1 MSTVK
6 ELLKQGKEAEIWT
19 KLCGHLDLNIDEYME
34 IQERLLF
41 EQIEYLKNSVIG
53 KALLGEKIP
62 TTIEEFC
69 NLVPLTTYADYDPFL
84 KDQNTDLLPFKPFG
98 WARTSGRSGEY
109 PWKWVPYTK
118 QMYDQLGNGSLS
130 AILMSSATR
139 KGEVNIDP
147 HNVLLLGT
155 APRPYISGYLS
166 LSVEEQS
173 GFRFVPP
180 LEEGEKMDFA
190 ERINAGFQ
198 QGMVTGLDYFY
209 GLASILAKIGERF
222 ESGGD
227 DGAKFS
233 AGMLRPSVIVR
244 LLKGVI
250 NAKVGKRKLL
260 PKDIWKMKGV
270 LTGGTDTDIFR
281 KKIEYYWGKQPLEG
295 YACTEGGIFA
305 FQSWSYEGMTLLPD
319 SNFYE
324 FIPYE
329 DHIKS
334 RIDKSYKP
342 KTVLFRDLEP
352 GIYEIVFTNLLGGVF
367 TRYRIGDLIEVIS
380 MRDEELDINL
390 PQIRFYS
397 RCDDVIDLAGLIRL
411 TEKSIWLVIEA
422 SGVKYVDWIA
432 RKEEKDGKPIL
443 HLYLELPE
451 GDKSTE
457 SDLDEGLRVK
467 FREMHNEFIDFEN
480 MLGHENF
487 VVTKLKNGAFATYME
502 EQKKAGADLAHL
514 KPTHMQAPEK
524 VIKRLLN

>member
-1 MSTVK
+1 MNTVK
-6 ELLKQGKEAEIWT
+6 ELLRQGKKAEIWT

-41 EQIEYLKNSVIG
+41 EQIDYLKNSEIG
-53 KALLGEKIP
+53 KALLGDKVP

-69 NLVPLTTYADYDPFL
+69 NLVPLTTYKDYDPFL
-84 KDQNTDLLPFKPFG
+84 KEQKSDALPFKPFG

-109 PWKWVPYTK
+109 PWKWAPYTK
-118 QMYDQLGNGSLS
+118 QMYDQLGNGSIS
-130 AILMSSATR
+130 AILMSSATQ

-155 APRPYISGYLS
+155 APRPYMSGYLS

-180 LEEGEKMDFA
+180 LAEGETMDFV
-190 ERINAGFQ
+190 ERIGAGFQ
-198 QGMVTGLDYFY
+198 QGMITGLDYFY

-222 ESGGD
+222 ETGG
-227 DGAKFS
+227 GSTKFS
-233 AGMLRPSVIVR
+233 AGMLKPNVLLR
-244 LLKGVI
+244 LMKGFI
-250 NAKVGKRKLL
+250 NAKAGKRKLL

-305 FQSWSYEGMTLLPD
+305 FQSWSYKGMTLLPD

-329 DHIKS
+329 DHIKG
-334 RIDKSYKP
+334 RIDKNYKP

-352 GIYEIVFTNLLGGVF
+352 GIYEMVFTNLLGGVF
-367 TRYRIGDLIEVIS
+367 TRYRIGDLIEVVS
-380 MRDEELDINL
+380 MHDEELDINL

-411 TEKSIWLVIEA
+411 TEKSIWLIIEA
-422 SGVKYVDWIA
+422 SGVKYIDWIA
-432 RKEEKDGKPIL
+432 RKEEKEGKPIL
-443 HLYLELPE
+443 HLYLELPA
-451 GDKSTE
+451 GDTTSTSE
-457 SDLDEGLRVK
+457 IEEKLRVK
-467 FREMHNEFIDFEN
+467 FREKHNEFSDFEK
-480 MLGHENF
+480 MLGEENF
-487 VVTKLKNGAFATYME
+487 VVTRLKDGAFATYME
-502 EQKKAGADLAHL
+502 EQRKAGADLAHL

>member
-1 MSTVK
+1 M
-6 ELLKQGKEAEIWT
+6 KQGKKAEIWT
-19 KLCGHLDLNIDEYME
+19 KHCGHLDLNIDEFME

-53 KALLGEKIP
+53 KALLGETIP

-69 NLVPLTTYADYDPFL
+69 NHVPLTAYKDYDPFL
-84 KDQNTDLLPFKPFG
+84 REQNSEVLPFEPFG

-109 PWKWVPYTK
+109 PWKWAPYTK
-118 QMYDQLGNGSLS
+118 EMYDQLGNGSLS

-139 KGEVNIDP
+139 RGEVMIDP

-155 APRPYISGYLS
+155 APRPYMSGYLS

-180 LEEGEKMDFA
+180 LSEGETMEFA
-190 ERINAGFQ
+190 ERINAGFK
-198 QGMVTGLDYFY
+198 QGMITGLDYFY

-222 ESGGD
+222 ETGG
-227 DGAKFS
+227 GGGKFS
-233 AGMLRPSVIVR
+233 AAMLKPSVFGR
-244 LLKGVI
+244 LIKGMI
-250 NAKVGKRKLL
+250 NAKVGKRKML

-305 FQSWSYEGMTLLPD
+305 FQSWSYKGMTLLPD

-324 FIPYE
+324 FIPYDE
-329 DHIKS
+329 HIKS
-334 RIDKSYKP
+334 RIDKTYTP
-342 KTVLFRDLEP
+342 KTILFRDLVP
-352 GIYEIVFTNLLGGVF
+352 GIYEMVFTNLLGGVF
-367 TRYRIGDLIEVIS
+367 TRYRIGDLIEVVS
-380 MRDEELDINL
+380 MRDEEIGIEL

-397 RCDDVIDLAGLIRL
+397 RCDDIIDLAGLIRL
-411 TEKSIWLVIEA
+411 TEKSIWQVIEA
-422 SGVKYVDWIA
+422 TGTNYIDWIA
-432 RKEEKDGKPIL
+432 RKEEKEGKPIL

-451 GDKSTE
+451 GAATPMDEIEE
-457 SDLDEGLRVK
+457 SLRVN
-467 FREMHNEFIDFEN
+467 FRAMNNEFTDFEK
-480 MLGHENF
+480 MLGKENF
-487 VVTKLKNGAFATYME
+487 VVTRLKDGAFATYID
-502 EQKKAGADLAHL
+502 EQRKAGADLAHL

>member
-1 MSTVK
+1 MNTVK
-6 ELLKQGKEAEIWT
+6 ELLRQGKKEEIWT

-41 EQIEYLKNSVIG
+41 EQIDYLKNSVIG
-53 KALLGEKIP
+53 KALLGEKVP

-69 NLVPLTTYADYDPFL
+69 NVVPLTTYKDYDPFL
-84 KDQNTDLLPFKPFG
+84 KDQKSDVLPFEPYG

-109 PWKWVPYTK
+109 PWKWAPYTK
-118 QMYDQLGNGSLS
+118 QMFDQLGNGSLS

-155 APRPYISGYLS
+155 APRPYMSGYLS

-180 LEEGEKMDFA
+180 LAEGEAMDFG
-190 ERINAGFQ
+190 ERISAGFQ
-198 QGMVTGLDYFY
+198 QGMITGLDYFY

-222 ESGGD
+222 ETGG
-227 DGAKFS
+227 GSTKFS
-233 AGMLRPSVIVR
+233 AGMLRPSVLLR
-244 LLKGVI
+244 LIKGFI
-250 NAKVGKRKLL
+250 NAKAGKRKLL

-305 FQSWSYEGMTLLPD
+305 FQSWSYKGMTLLPD

-329 DHIKS
+329 DHIKG
-334 RIDKSYKP
+334 RIDSTYKP
-342 KTVLFRDLEP
+342 KTVLFRDLVP
-352 GIYEIVFTNLLGGVF
+352 GIYEVVFTNLLGGVF
-367 TRYRIGDLIEVIS
+367 TRYRIGDLIEVTS
-380 MRDEELDINL
+380 MRDEELEINL

-397 RCDDVIDLAGLIRL
+397 RCDDIIDLAGLIRL

-451 GDKSTE
+451 GDTTSTSE
-457 SDLDEGLRVK
+457 IEEILRSK
-467 FREMHNEFIDFEN
+467 FREKHNEFSDFEK
-480 MLGHENF
+480 MLGEENF
-487 VVTKLKNGAFATYME
+487 VVTRLRDGGFANYMD
-502 EQKKAGADLAHL
+502 EQRKAGADLAHI